1 MHLVV
6 NKIKSE
12 SKVNR
17 NLLITVLLNIFISI
31 AELIGGILSN
41 SLALIS
47 DAIHNF
53 SDGLAIAIT
62 YASQKIS
69 NKQSNQSNTFGY
81 KRIQILSALFNAV
94 TLIAI
99 CIFLLFE
106 AYQRFLNP
114 EPVQSVPM
122 FIVASIGLIA
132 NIIGVFLLKDK
143 GIIINEPSVV
153 AVNNKTGQILAIG
166 EEAKKMVG
174 KTPSY
179 ITATRP
185 LVNGVI
191 SDFEVTEQMLKYFIE
206 KASASS
212 KKLFGIGGFSRV
224 IIGIP
229 CGVTE
234 VERKAV
240 RDAAKNAGA
249 RTVFLIEEPLASAIG
264 AKLQIQEAGGNFI
277 VDIGGGTTEVAVI
290 SLGGIVVSRSLRVA
304 GDKLNDDIIQFAQ
317 KEYKLLIG
325 ERTAEHI
332 KISIGSAMPSKE
344 KKEMAMRGRNLV
356 TGLPEEVVIFNDDV
370 QRALERS
377 VRQIVSAIKT
387 TIEETPPELLADVMT
402 DGIFLAGGG
411 SMLKDL
417 DVLISKETKM
427 PCKIVDDPLT
437 SVVRGAGIALENIE
451 TLSEVMSKDNE
462 EEAFT

>member
-1 MHLVV
+1 MIVR
-6 NKIKSE
+6 KIIIE
-12 SKVNR
+12 NR
-17 NLLITVLLNIFISI
+17 QMLKKL
-31 AELIGGILSN
+31 N
-41 SLALIS
+41 SLLS
-47 DAIHNF
+47 VDMAI
-53 SDGLAIAIT
+53 DLGT
-62 YASQKIS
+62 
-69 NKQSNQSNTFGY
+69 
-81 KRIQILSALFNAV
+81 
-94 TLIAI
+94 
-99 CIFLLFE
+99 
-106 AYQRFLNP
+106 
-114 EPVQSVPM
+114 
-122 FIVASIGLIA
+122 A
-132 NIIGVFLLKDK
+132 NSLVYVKDR

-166 EEAKKMVG
+166 EDAKKMVG
-174 KTPSY
+174 RTPAY
-179 ITATRP
+179 ISATRP

-212 KKLFGIGGFSRV
+212 RKMFGMGFMPRV

-264 AKLQIQEAGGNFI
+264 AKLPVQDAGGNFI

-290 SLGGIVVSRSLRVA
+290 SLGGIVASRSLRIA
-304 GDKLNDDIIQFAQ
+304 GDKLNDDIVQFAQ

-325 ERTAEHI
+325 ERTAEQI
-332 KISIGSAMPSKE
+332 KISIGSAMPMKE

-377 VRQIVSAIKT
+377 VKQIVSAIKV
-387 TIEETPPELLADVMT
+387 TIEETPPELLADVMSN
-402 DGIFLAGGG
+402 GIYLAGGG
-411 SMLKDL
+411 SLLRGL
-417 DVLISKETKM
+417 DVLIARETKM

-437 SVVRGAGIALENIE
+437 AVVRGAGIALENLD
-451 TLSEVMSKDNE
+451 TLAEVMSKDDDDDVP
-462 EEAFT
+462 F